1 MKLDLI
7 SLGVLSLFAARVA
20 PKEQNPLSSEEESP
34 ARPDKTLIDPEDN
47 TINPPYSQN
56 EDIPSSNFPWTHKPI
71 CGKQFDEF
79 GEPFCVYTNASFS
92 DGRGIS
98 ILTTPGVAEKFATL
112 PPFQNSTA
120 LSSRGIN
127 VDADPKD
134 RPWYTVS
141 IPGKGIG
148 MRASR
153 PLQRGDLITAYTPV
167 VLAHIGDSLF
177 TEDREKL
184 LRLAVEQ
191 LPVGSRD
198 AYLDLAKIYDEAD
211 VIAQDVL
218 KANGFDMEIGALK
231 HGAVFPEAS
240 RYNHACAPKYVLY
253 PPPPV
258 QPPVRISS
266 TAKNRLTD

>member
-1 MKLDLI
+1 MKLDLV
-7 SLGVLSLFAARVA
+7 SLGVLSLFTALVA
-20 PKEQNPLSSEEESP
+20 SNEQKPLSSEEKSS
-34 ARPDKTLIDPEDN
+34 ATLDEAIIDPEDN
-47 TINPPYSQN
+47 TVNPASSQV
-56 EDIPSSNFPWTHKPI
+56 EEIPPSYFPWTHKPI
-71 CGKQFDEF
+71 CGNQFDEL
-79 GEPFCVYTNASFS
+79 GEAFCVYTNASFS

-127 VDADPKD
+127 VDTDPKD

-141 IPGKGIG
+141 IPGKGVG

-191 LPVGSRD
+191 LPVASRD

-211 VIAQDVL
+211 VVAQDVL
-218 KANGFDMEIGALK
+218 KANGFDMEIGGLK

-253 PPPPV
+253 PPPFSAP
-258 QPPVRISS
+258 SS
-266 TAKNRLTD
+266 YLIDVPRTD